1 MHYSQSTPWVLKV
14 AMLALSLVR
23 TSSVQRPLS
32 VSTRDLALPLALACC
47 IAGAVLLP
55 SLCYSVR
62 QRAATTTLAVQTIIM
77 FSLTTALVSTIHGSP
92 QLGNYSSLAM
102 QFLSCHIFYSLSR
115 ALSTDKHLLLF
126 HAYFMPL
133 TAGAAVA
140 LPCFMSMMTPQL
152 DIHVVP
158 VVSLIFV
165 GEVLGLL
172 ALLLSSVIKVLG
184 DQYEYTLTWSLHR
197 T

>member
-1 MHYSQSTPWVLKV
+1 MYYSQSPPWVLKV
-14 AMLALSLVR
+14 AMLVLSLMR
-23 TSSVQRPLS
+23 TSSVHMS
-32 VSTRDLALPLALACC
+32 HTVSRRDLALPLALTFCL
-47 IAGAVLLP
+47 AGTVLLP

-62 QRAATTTLAVQTIIM
+62 QRAATTTLAVQTILM
-77 FSLTTALVSTIHGSP
+77 LSLTTALVSTIHGSP

-115 ALSTDKHLLLF
+115 ALSIDKHLVLF
-126 HAYFMPL
+126 HTHFMPL
-133 TAGAAVA
+133 TAVAAVA

-152 DIHVVP
+152 EIHVVP

>member
-1 MHYSQSTPWVLKV
+1 VYISK
-14 AMLALSLVR
+14 
-23 TSSVQRPLS
+23 QRRS
-32 VSTRDLALPLALACC
+32 
-47 IAGAVLLP
+47 
-55 SLCYSVR
+55 
-62 QRAATTTLAVQTIIM
+62 
-77 FSLTTALVSTIHGSP
+77 
-92 QLGNYSSLAM
+92 LGNYSSLAM
-102 QFLSCHIFYSLSR
+102 LFLSCHIFYSLSR

-126 HAYFMPL
+126 HAHFMPL

-152 DIHVVP
+152 EIHVVP

-184 DQYEYTLTWSLHR
+184 DQYESTLTWSLHR